1 MFNMFR
7 AVRRSS
13 SGALT
18 VFAASGL
25 HTQVVTR
32 RSQVWVGTG
41 LGIVPVVIDQVVG
54 DARDYVISNNRYDT

>member
-1 MFNMFR
+1 MFR
-7 AVRRSS
+7 AANRSS

-25 HTQVVTR
+25 HKHVVTG

-41 LGIVPVVIDQVVG
+41 WAILRRTDPWVLNHF
-54 DARDYVISNNRYDT
+54 YYYL